1 MKAVNLLPREPKRA
15 RSVSEEQLPLV
26 AGVAVLAVVVLAL
39 GGMFLLNSSKV
50 AAAQHELDTAKAQL
64 AATPVPPADPNA
76 LPTPGAVTATQQP
89 LFASVST
96 ALSQR
101 IAWDRVLRE
110 FSLVLPNDVWV
121 TSLALTNP
129 GAARSTTGLVLQ
141 GSTYSYE
148 SVARLL
154 SRLSL
159 VPDLTGV
166 TLGSSSRAGNLVTFS
181 ISAGIK
187 GAAPPAAPA
196 VTPPPTTTTGASS

>member
-1 MKAVNLLPREPKRA
+1 MKAVNLLPREAKRA
-15 RSVSEEQLPLV
+15 QTVSAERLPLV
-26 AGVAVLAVVVLAL
+26 VGVTVAFLVIASL
-39 GGMFLLNSSKV
+39 GGMFMLESSKV
-50 AAAQHELDTAKAQL
+50 AGAKSDLAVAKAQF
-64 AATPVPPADPNA
+64 AATPAAASDPNA
-76 LPTPGAVTATQQP
+76 IPTPTAVTTAQQP

-121 TSLALTNP
+121 TSLNLTMP
-129 GAARSTTGLVLQ
+129 VGSTSTTGLVLQ

-148 SVARLL
+148 GVARLL

-166 TLGSSSRAGNLVTFS
+166 TLASSSRADNLVTFS
-181 ISAGIK
+181 INAGIK
-187 GAAPPAAPA
+187 GAPAPAATAP
-196 VTPPPTTTTGASS
+196 TPTTTTGAAS